1 MEQQRP
7 PLQFGLRSLLLA
19 AVAVAVVFGTL
30 KYLGV
35 GPLASAVVL
44 VIIIVGVAAAVGL
57 LVAIAASVDDEDQ

>member
-1 MEQQRP
+1 MQQQRP
-7 PLQFGLRSLLLA
+7 PLQFGLRSLLLL

-35 GPLASAVVL
+35 SPFAGALVL

-57 LVAIAASVDDEDQ
+57 LVAIAAGVDDEDQ